1 MKHIFALILLLFA
14 QFAYCPE
21 SQPDRRW
28 ADYYQHKINESRQIR
43 LHRLFWAF
51 VQVESAGYFLAF
63 NEKENAGGL
72 LQIRPVMIKEV
83 NNIQDSLKFEISDRW
98 RMERVRKIF
107 EIVMLSKNPELDI
120 IKACRIW
127 NGLKSPEKYINQIKQ
142 NYYESN
148 CY

>member
-1 MKHIFALILLLFA
+1 MLLF
-14 QFAYCPE
+14 QLAYCPE

-51 VQVESAGYFLAF
+51 VQVESSGYFLAF

-98 RMERVRKIF
+98 RMERARKIF

-127 NGLKSPEKYINQIKQ
+127 NGLKTTEKYMNKIKCA
-142 NYYESN
+142 YESFG
-148 CY
+148 CL